1 MEKSKLQRRKS
12 SLDVDAAA
20 NTITSIMFVGILLA
34 VFLFVILTVFGL
46 SIFTGSS
53 LNATFTTILTSIVG
67 MVTNFFALMPTV
79 GTIMAVVI
87 LIAGIVILVL
97 YVKNMRNAGSGGQMT
112 G

>member
-1 MEKSKLQRRKS
+1 M
-12 SLDVDAAA
+12 DVDAA
-20 NTITSIMFVGILLA
+20 TDTVTSIMFIGILLA

-87 LIAGIVILVL
+87 LIGGIVILVL
-97 YVKNMRNAGSGGQMT
+97 YVKNMRTAGSSQVMAG
-112 G
+112 